1 MTGTLVVDASVV
13 LKWVVD
19 EPGSAAAAALRAS
32 FLAAPELLLE
42 ECANVLWVKQRRGEL
57 TADEARERLRLLFEA
72 PVQLV
77 PSAGLLNRALELG
90 IHLDQT
96 VYDCIYLALALHLDG
111 QLVTAD
117 RRLAEASR
125 RDPALADRVRLL
137 EN

>member
-1 MTGTLVVDASVV
+1 MTGTLVVDASVA

-19 EPGSAAAAALRAS
+19 EAGSAAAAALRAS
-32 FLAAPELLLE
+32 SLAAPELLLE

-77 PSAGLLNRALELG
+77 PSAGVLNRALELA

-125 RDPALADRVRLL
+125 RDPGLADRVQLL
-137 EN
+137 ED

>member
-13 LKWVVD
+13 LKWVV
-19 EPGSAAAAALRAS
+19 EEEGSTAAAALRAS
-32 FLAAPELLLE
+32 PLAAPELLLE

-57 TADEARERLRLLFEA
+57 TSDEARERLRLLFEA

-77 PSAGLLNRALELG
+77 PSVGLLNRALELA
-90 IHLDQT
+90 IQLDQT

-117 RRLAEASR
+117 RRLAEARR
-125 RDPALADRVRLL
+125 RDPDLTGRVRLL
-137 EN
+137 QE

>member
-19 EPGSAAAAALRAS
+19 EAGSVAAAALRAS
-32 FLAAPELLLE
+32 SLAAPELLLE

-77 PSAGLLNRALELG
+77 PSASLLNRALELA

-125 RDPALADRVRLL
+125 RDPGLADRVRLL
-137 EN
+137 ED